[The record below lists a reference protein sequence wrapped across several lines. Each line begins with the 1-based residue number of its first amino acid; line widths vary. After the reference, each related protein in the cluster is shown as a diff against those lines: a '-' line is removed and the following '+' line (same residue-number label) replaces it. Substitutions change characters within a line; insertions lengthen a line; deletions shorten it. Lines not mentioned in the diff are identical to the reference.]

1 MSADDGIEL
10 RVRGDGG
17 LRDLDSAAANR
28 GFCERRPAV
37 FVGPPAPACR
47 LFIDDEPLD
56 LVAGSGNEWSWKPGF
71 YAGEVRAELLDGN
84 DRSLGVWRL
93 DVSPDPDK
101 AGRELF
107 ARMIDEIVAFDTHLV
122 VGDEPAR
129 RRLGAVGKTDDPL
142 VLLARLRRRRRD
154 LDQVLAAIR
163 REPVSVPRARRRF
176 VSLRDVRRA
185 DRRTLRAAIRQPAAL
200 AGIGRTAASAP
211 DVPIREPVLDVPAV
225 ERTLDSPA
233 NRCIFF
239 MLRALRLRCRELV
252 GKLDELSGR
261 AADETRTG
269 VANRVGR
276 WKQIL
281 RGTERGFAE
290 TERRRPFREVRR
302 PELSGA
308 GLNAVAAHPLYARF
322 WRVGWEALRRGVHR
336 CDPKDMIP
344 LSPTWEIYERWCFVA
359 LARRLREWLPD
370 YAWEQAGTTG
380 SARRTIIG
388 SGSDGHRIELHLQKT
403 FRSTRGRRKAGG
415 WSVSRQCVPD
425 LVLESKSPAGVTR
438 FVVLDAKY
446 RAGEDAIVGGMAESA
461 HLYQDA
467 LRWGVRRPERT
478 LLLVPNVDATPWL
491 TSPEYIAEHHV
502 GVVALRPDLEP
513 PAWFRGMLTELVRT
527 TSDDG

>member
-1 MSADDGIEL
+1 
-10 RVRGDGG
+10 
-17 LRDLDSAAANR
+17 
-28 GFCERRPAV
+28 
-37 FVGPPAPACR
+37 
-47 LFIDDEPLD
+47 
-56 LVAGSGNEWSWKPGF
+56 
-71 YAGEVRAELLDGN
+71 
-84 DRSLGVWRL
+84 
-93 DVSPDPDK
+93 
-101 AGRELF
+101 
-107 ARMIDEIVAFDTHLV
+107 
-122 VGDEPAR
+122 
-129 RRLGAVGKTDDPL
+129 
-142 VLLARLRRRRRD
+142 
-154 LDQVLAAIR
+154 
-163 REPVSVPRARRRF
+163 
-176 VSLRDVRRA
+176 
-185 DRRTLRAAIRQPAAL
+185 
-200 AGIGRTAASAP
+200 
-211 DVPIREPVLDVPAV
+211 
-225 ERTLDSPA
+225 
-233 NRCIFF
+233 